1 MLHISFEITCPPPP
15 ELLAPPPPPPPLPL
29 FLSSWTASR
38 LIPVARH
45 LLYLK
50 MFQTMPLHVSL
61 ICFKLKFLP
70 KNMHVDCIGVE
81 LHLPAKLAPIPLTL
95 VNYALLIFA
104 THICQFFSHRS
115 LEKTFAALTTIHT
128 YCKKK

>member
-1 MLHISFEITCPPPP
+1 MSFEITCPPPP

-50 MFQTMPLHVSL
+50 IIETIPACISDMSQTLYMY
-61 ICFKLKFLP
+61 IIIY
-70 KNMHVDCIGVE
+70 VDCLGVE
-81 LHLPAKLAPIPLTL
+81 FHLPAKLASIPLTL